1 MAVQTR
7 YCGRCGAPLLPGAVF
22 CGRCGAPQLAAAAIP
37 AVATA
42 AAAPPMAPPA
52 AYGYAVAAPPTAP
65 PAAYGYAVAA
75 PPTAPPAAYGY
86 RVAQPGAFPRVG
98 QAKVP
103 QAMVIGGVLLILVVA
118 VVAITSFALARS
130 IGTHPTCAS
139 NCGPQLIAPLPE
151 AATYHSNAFG
161 FEVDYNSSWKV
172 RSQDAN
178 GIALGTA
185 YGAVTVVG
193 SKAGPSPGQL
203 INNTVAALPSAK
215 WQSVTQLADLRGAH
229 IGIQDG
235 QGAVYSANLI
245 GSGTTSTLVRFAVI
259 AATRGTT
266 SVVIFAVDQAAPK
279 DFTYGIPEGGEFDYM
294 CQEFRW

>member
-1 MAVQTR
+1 MAMQTL

-22 CGRCGAPQLAAAAIP
+22 CGRCGAPQLAAASVP
-37 AVATA
+37 AVAMA
-42 AAAPPMAPPA
+42 VAAPPMAVPA
-52 AYGYAVAAPPTAP
+52 IATALAAPPI
-65 PAAYGYAVAA
+65 
-75 PPTAPPAAYGY
+75 APPAAYGY
-86 RVAQPGAFPRVG
+86 RVAQPGAFPGAGR
-98 QAKVP
+98 AKVP

-130 IGTHPTCAS
+130 IGTHPTCTS
-139 NCGPQLIAPLPE
+139 NCGPQVIAPLSE

-185 YGAVTVVG
+185 YGTVTVVG
-193 SKAGPSPGQL
+193 SGAGPSPGQL

-215 WQSVTQLADLRGAH
+215 WQSVTQVADLRGAH

-245 GSGTTSTLVRFAVI
+245 GSGTTSTQVRFAVI

-279 DFTYGIPEGGEFDYM
+279 DFANGMPEGGDFDYM

>member
-1 MAVQTR
+1 MAMQTL

-22 CGRCGAPQLAAAAIP
+22 CGRCGAPQLAAASVP
-37 AVATA
+37 AVAMA
-42 AAAPPMAPPA
+42 VAAPPMAVPAIATALAGPPM
-52 AYGYAVAAPPTAP
+52 
-65 PAAYGYAVAA
+65 
-75 PPTAPPAAYGY
+75 APPAAYGY
-86 RVAQPGAFPRVG
+86 RVAQPGAFPGAGR
-98 QAKVP
+98 AKVP

-130 IGTHPTCAS
+130 IGTHPTCTS
-139 NCGPQLIAPLPE
+139 NCGPQVIAPLPE

-185 YGAVTVVG
+185 YGTLTVVG
-193 SKAGPSPGQL
+193 SGAGPSPGQL

-215 WQSVTQLADLRGAH
+215 WQSVTQVADLRGAH
-229 IGIQDG
+229 VGIQDG

-245 GSGTTSTLVRFAVI
+245 GSGTTSTQVRFAVI

-279 DFTYGIPEGGEFDYM
+279 DFANGMPEGGDFDYM

>member
-7 YCGRCGAPLLPGAVF
+7 YCGRCGAPLLPGAGF

-229 IGIQDG
+229 IGIQNG

>member
-1 MAVQTR
+1 MAMQTL

-22 CGRCGAPQLAAAAIP
+22 CGRCGAPQLAAASVP
-37 AVATA
+37 AVAMA
-42 AAAPPMAPPA
+42 VAAPPMAVPAIATALAGPPI
-52 AYGYAVAAPPTAP
+52 
-65 PAAYGYAVAA
+65 
-75 PPTAPPAAYGY
+75 APPAAYGY
-86 RVAQPGAFPRVG
+86 RVAQPGAFPGAGR
-98 QAKVP
+98 AKVP

-130 IGTHPTCAS
+130 IGTHPTCTS
-139 NCGPQLIAPLPE
+139 NCGPQVIAPLPE